1 MRIENLKKRIET
13 IEAAAGR
20 EAIILEDGTKWVPR
34 VPLLNIFVEL
44 LEYSAS
50 TQQGQTPGP
59 LSPEVLEDVKMWA
72 KRRPLLREQGI
83 LFTGIAAMAKEFVD
97 VENEI

>member
-1 MRIENLKKRIET
+1 
-13 IEAAAGR
+13 
-20 EAIILEDGTKWVPR
+20 
-34 VPLLNIFVEL
+34 
-44 LEYSAS
+44 
-50 TQQGQTPGP
+50 
-59 LSPEVLEDVKMWA
+59 MWA

>member
-20 EAIILEDGTKWVPR
+20 EAIILEDGSRWVPR
-34 VPLLNIFVEL
+34 VPLLDIFVEL
-44 LEYSAS
+44 LDYSAS
-50 TQQGQTPGP
+50 MQTGQTPEH

-72 KRRPLLREQGI
+72 KRKPLPKEQGI
-83 LFTGIAAMAKEFVD
+83 LFTGIAAMAKEI
-97 VENEI
+97 VENETI